1 MSDIRKCDAEIRP
14 RYTCCHPNAKGTGGT
29 VQFELHPAHG
39 HVEGS
44 VFVTFA
50 AQKTTGSYENGRK
63 IMPTFDWENRITV
76 RLDIN
81 EVAEMLEVFR
91 GYREK
96 MADGNGLFH
105 RTAKANTVI
114 TLEHRLEPAPG
125 YLFGVS
131 RKTVEGDIR
140 RMGVLLSMKE
150 ALVLSESLAGALLYM
165 AFGVPKVQARAP
177 KEAAVGASP
186 DASAEASPRDAALKD
201 VA

>member
-1 MSDIRKCDAEIRP
+1 MNDIRKSEAEIRP

-29 VQFELHPAHG
+29 VRFELHPAHG
-39 HVEGS
+39 LVEGS

-50 AQKTTGSYENGRK
+50 AQKTVGSYESGRK
-63 IMPTFDWENRITV
+63 IMPTFDWEGRITV

-105 RTAKANTVI
+105 RTAKASTVI

-140 RMGVLLSMKE
+140 RLGVLLSMKE
-150 ALVLSESLAGALLYM
+150 ALVLSESLAGGLLYM
-165 AFGVPKVQARAP
+165 AFGVPQVQVRAP
-177 KEAAVGASP
+177 KETVIGVSSDAAAVASP
-186 DASAEASPRDAALKD
+186 KGTALKD

>member
-1 MSDIRKCDAEIRP
+1 MSAIGASEVEVRP

-29 VQFELHPAHG
+29 VRFELHPAHG
-39 HVEGS
+39 QVEGS
-44 VFVTFA
+44 VFATFA
-50 AQKTTGSYENGRK
+50 AQKTVGSYENGRK

-96 MADGNGLFH
+96 MADGSGLFH
-105 RTAKANTVI
+105 RTAKASTVI
-114 TLEHRLEPAPG
+114 TLEHRLEPSPG

-131 RKTVEGDIR
+131 RKTVEGDVR
-140 RMGVLLSMKE
+140 RLGVLLSMKE

-177 KEAAVGASP
+177 KGPVADASP
-186 DASAEASPRDAALKD
+186 DAAAEAAPKDTALKD

>member
-1 MSDIRKCDAEIRP
+1 MSAIGASEVEVRP

-29 VQFELHPAHG
+29 VRFELHPAHG
-39 HVEGS
+39 QVEGS
-44 VFVTFA
+44 VFATFA
-50 AQKTTGSYENGRK
+50 AQKTVGSYENGRK

-96 MADGNGLFH
+96 LVDGNGLFH
-105 RTAKANTVI
+105 RTAKASTVI

-131 RKTVEGDIR
+131 RKTVEGSVR

-150 ALVLSESLAGALLYM
+150 ALVLSESLASGLLYM
-165 AFGVPKVQARAP
+165 AFGVPKVLARAS
-177 KEAAVGASP
+177 KEESRAQP
-186 DASAEASPRDAALKD
+186 QLEPQALKD

>member
-1 MSDIRKCDAEIRP
+1 MSDIRKYDAEIRP
-14 RYTCCHPNAKGTGGT
+14 RYSCCHPNAKGTGAT

-39 HVEGS
+39 QVEGS
-44 VFVTFA
+44 LFATFA
-50 AQKTTGSYENGRK
+50 AQKTVGSYENGRK

-125 YLFGVS
+125 YLFGIS
-131 RKTVEGDIR
+131 RKTVDGDVR
-140 RMGVLLSMKE
+140 RLGILLSMKE

-165 AFGVPKVQARAP
+165 AFGVPKVLARAP
-177 KEAAVGASP
+177 KE
-186 DASAEASPRDAALKD
+186 EARAQPQPESQVLKD